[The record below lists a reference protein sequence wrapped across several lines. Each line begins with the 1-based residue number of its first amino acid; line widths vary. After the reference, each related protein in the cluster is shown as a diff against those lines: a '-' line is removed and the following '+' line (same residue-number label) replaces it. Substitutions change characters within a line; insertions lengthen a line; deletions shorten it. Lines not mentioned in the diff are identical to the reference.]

1 MIPAPCKIGA
11 FCPFLHT
18 FWRRF
23 SVNEA
28 WRIRQHNVELCIEV
42 RGVMD
47 TTTWVVGNRS
57 TLLCQI
63 RRAESPFT
71 AFFVVC
77 KNSKKKEYPLVFF
90 LFVNNY
96 SCLKSAEGAKEH
108 RRGCNPRYRSV
119 NKTKAPIGATEAET
133 SGY

>member
-1 MIPAPCKIGA
+1 MTPAPCKIGA
-11 FCPFLHT
+11 FCLFLHT

-28 WRIRQHNVELCIEV
+28 WRICQHNVELCIEV

-63 RRAESPFT
+63 RRAESRFT

-77 KNSKKKEYPLVFF
+77 KNSKKKEEQRACF

-108 RRGCNPRYRSV
+108 RRGCKPPVQERQQNKNPDRGDR
-119 NKTKAPIGATEAET
+119 G
-133 SGY
+133 